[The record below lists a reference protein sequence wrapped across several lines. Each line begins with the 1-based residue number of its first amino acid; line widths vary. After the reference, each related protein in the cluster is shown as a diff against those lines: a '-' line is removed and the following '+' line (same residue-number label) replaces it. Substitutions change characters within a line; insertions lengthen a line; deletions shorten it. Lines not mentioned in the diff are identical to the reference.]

1 MSFFTFQFDFLA
13 PLMGV
18 GIEVIGVGIE
28 AIAQRVR
35 PQPPS
40 LRNSKEA
47 SALVTAHRPRKVR
60 AIKPRRTKPR
70 RTKPKGF
77 RARVMFALKKK
88 KKKKSKPAKAAK
100 A

>member
-13 PLMGV
+13 PLMSI
-18 GIEVIGVGIE
+18 GIEVIGLGIE
-28 AIAQRVR
+28 AIGRRVR
-35 PQPPS
+35 PQRAS

-60 AIKPRRTKPR
+60 AIKPC

-77 RARVMFALKKK
+77 TTRVKIALKKK
-88 KKKKSKPAKAAK
+88 LKPAKAAK